1 MLISEAWAQ
10 AGGGGSGDIFV
21 SLLPLILI
29 FAVFYFLLIRPQQK
43 RQKAHRE
50 SVTATKKGDKIITGG
65 GIYATVVKA
74 VEGNEDVT
82 VEIADGVRVRVARMT
97 IQDVV
102 TKTGEAR
109 STSAKSGGKGE
120 KQAGGAN
127 KGTDKDKS
135 VQREGGLFSK
145 LAGKKQQDG

>member
-10 AGGGGSGDIFV
+10 TGGSGSGDIFV

-43 RQKAHRE
+43 RQKAHRA
-50 SVTATKKGDKIITGG
+50 SVSATKKGDKIITGG

-74 VEGNEDVT
+74 VEGNDDVT
-82 VEIADGVRVRVARMT
+82 VEIADSVRVRVARMT
-97 IQDVV
+97 IQDIL
-102 TKTGEAR
+102 TKPSEAK
-109 STSAKSGGKGE
+109 SDSAKAGDKGKKQSGGK
-120 KQAGGAN
+120 
-127 KGTDKDKS
+127 DKA
-135 VQREGGLFSK
+135 VQREGGLFNK